1 MSLKLLKAVSRLCE
15 QNEFELTQT
24 EYSDII
30 HGRTGDSRH
39 HYDVEDVPLQPVT
52 TPWEALS
59 GTEGE
64 TLERNFRFLNFK
76 TLTYFVSESLKHQN
90 TINHHCVIVI
100 DELSVKC
107 VLQTKNVKEVTEL
120 DKELAEY
127 LDEIYKDTQY
137 FYPVNE

>member
-1 MSLKLLKAVSRLCE
+1 MSLKLIKAVSRLCE

-30 HGRTGDSRH
+30 HGRSGVNRH
-39 HYDVEDVPLQPVT
+39 HYDIEDVPLQPVT
-52 TPWEALS
+52 TQWEVLTDA
-59 GTEGE
+59 EGE

-76 TLTYFVSESLKHQN
+76 TLTYFANESLKHQN
-90 TINHHCVIVI
+90 KINHHCIMVI
-100 DELSVKC
+100 DELGIKC

-137 FYPVNE
+137 FYPANE